1 MGTVGRYGVVHG
13 DNRESPRSYHSDAP
27 FGRRVGTEKAVW
39 PGLLLWH
46 AKCGPRSRIWETVH
60 SQRFDYFC
68 PSVWPERSQ
77 GRESLSLRPT
87 WYMHLHPPDLT
98 FLSVP
103 SSCSRD
109 PSSSTSVQQPHSVGS
124 SRTACSKLSVVETA
138 SIPFFLIRDTACFAY
153 LLFAPSFYRNKV
165 I

>member
-1 MGTVGRYGVVHG
+1 MATTETHHVRITAMHRLGVAWEQ
-13 DNRESPRSYHSDAP
+13 RRR
-27 FGRRVGTEKAVW
+27 FG
-39 PGLLLWH
+39 LSCY
-46 AKCGPRSRIWETVH
+46 CGMRNATLALRIWETVH

-153 LLFAPSFYRNKV
+153 LLIAPSFYRNKV